1 MQTSISLERDDQCDE
16 LGIRIEEAYGQLGKP
31 EELVIFTD
39 LLGGTPCNQGTL
51 FGRKRNFYT
60 LTGVN
65 MPMLIEFIMAETS
78 EKLENVVGRC
88 MTAANNGIMITSG
101 K

>member
-1 MQTSISLERDDQCDE
+1 MYSKLTNCP
-16 LGIRIEEAYGQLGKP
+16 IRAGTQNIICGGGRSAE
-31 EELVIFTD
+31 VIFTD